1 MTSLNPNFVWSPFHL
16 SVMNSIHHWQ
26 HVRERTYNNNNKDGI
41 TTHFFYRAAIQVWPK
56 AFDSINSFNWSLLAL
71 INCATVLCATRHQLD
86 CREGWTITDVM
97 LGNESQPSVDIAPL
111 IESGDVLGG
120 EKFFFYCLADADDTR
135 PRPSLRRRS
144 GRGFQ
149 LWCTVLGF
157 PNHLNGGLGG
167 GVSLFC
173 TSKGSKREEDRDV
186 EMVDWRKP
194 EGDDRAARSIMNLDQ
209 KENPLWVTCR
219 ARYKDPPETTLIHIH
234 RLGSIDCI
242 SWRGDEKVFA
252 VIMVM

>member
-167 GVSLFC
+167 GLLVLHF
-173 TSKGSKREEDRDV
+173 KRKQARGGQRRGNGRLEKTRGWWQGRSFNYESR
-186 EMVDWRKP
+186 P
-194 EGDDRAARSIMNLDQ
+194 EGKPVVDHLPS
-209 KENPLWVTCR
+209 
-219 ARYKDPPETTLIHIH
+219 
-234 RLGSIDCI
+234 
-242 SWRGDEKVFA
+242 
-252 VIMVM
+252 